1 MSSYSRFE
9 QPEKA
14 LYAAFDDGWKRLRDD
29 QAEPYYLLL
38 ADVTVNKWLLKA
50 SQTPIDISVNS
61 FIKSN
66 KRGMPYN
73 FYIIASGNDLQKFYM
88 QLGDE
93 KYHEILE
100 LPVAQTPPPKYTF
113 PSNPR
118 INNEGGGN
126 KKSKTKKSK
135 TRKRN
140 LKLYKK

>member
-9 QPEKA
+9 EPEKA
-14 LYAAFDDGWKRLRDD
+14 IYAAFDDGWKRLRDD
-29 QAEPYYLLL
+29 QTEPYYLLL
-38 ADVTVNKWLLKA
+38 ADVNVNKWLLKA
-50 SQTPIDISVNS
+50 SQTSVEISVDS

-66 KRGMPYN
+66 KRGIPYN
-73 FYIIASGNDLQKFYM
+73 FYIIASNEFQKFYM

-93 KYHEILE
+93 RYHEILE
-100 LPVAQTPPPKYTF
+100 LPVAQTPPPKYTL

-118 INNEGGGN
+118 INNEGGT

>member
-9 QPEKA
+9 EPEKA
-14 LYAAFDDGWKRLRDD
+14 IYAAFDDGWKRLRDD
-29 QAEPYYLLL
+29 QTEPYYLLL
-38 ADVTVNKWLLKA
+38 ADVNVNKWLLKA
-50 SQTPIDISVNS
+50 SQTPIEISVNS

-66 KRGMPYN
+66 KRGTSYN

-93 KYHEILE
+93 RYHEILE
-100 LPVAQTPPPKYTF
+100 LPVAQTPPPKYTL

-118 INNEGGGN
+118 INNEGGNKNKNN
-126 KKSKTKKSK
+126 KKNKKTK

-140 LKLYKK
+140 LKL

>member
-9 QPEKA
+9 EPEKA
-14 LYAAFDDGWKRLRDD
+14 IYAAFDDGWKRLRDD
-29 QAEPYYLLL
+29 QTEPYYLLL
-38 ADVTVNKWLLKA
+38 ADVNMNKWLLKA
-50 SQTPIDISVNS
+50 SQTPTEIYVNS

-66 KRGMPYN
+66 KRGTSYN
-73 FYIIASGNDLQKFYM
+73 FYIIASGNDLRKFYM
-88 QLGDE
+88 QLGDQM
-93 KYHEILE
+93 YHEILE
-100 LPVAQTPPPKYTF
+100 LPVAPTPPPKHTL

-118 INNEGGGN
+118 IINEGGN